1 MPTSLVPGSVMAR
14 EIAAQP
20 DGLARILDEGLGPIR
35 AAAAAIRELDPH
47 FVLFTGRGTSDNAGL
62 YARYLTE
69 VLLGVPA
76 GLTSM
81 STTTAYRARQRLTGC
96 LVVTVSQSGG
106 SPDLIASARQARAD
120 GALTLAVTNNAESV
134 LARESDLHL
143 DVLAGPELA
152 LPATKTYTAELLT
165 LFLLV
170 DHIRGGTGEA
180 ARGLPGAARE
190 ILDRGAEVAALAERY
205 RFADRLV
212 VTARGYGYATALE
225 AALKIME
232 TSYIGAQAFSGADL
246 MHGPLAIV
254 DQAWPVLAVSADGAG
269 GVALRPVLD
278 RLRSRGADLCVVG
291 GAEVVAAYG
300 RGFVLAGAGAGA
312 VAEEVSPILEILPLQ
327 MLAREVALGRGC
339 DPDAPRALAKV
350 TETS

>member
-1 MPTSLVPGSVMAR
+1 MAR
-14 EIAAQP
+14 EIAEQP
-20 DGLARILDEGLGPIR
+20 DGLARILDDGLGPIR
-35 AAAAAIRELDPH
+35 TVAAEIRRRDPR

-62 YARYLTE
+62 YASYLTE
-69 VLLGVPA
+69 VLLGLPA

-81 STTTAYRARQRLTGC
+81 STTTAYRARRRLDGC

-120 GALTLAVTNNAESV
+120 GAYTLAVTNNADSV
-134 LARESDLHL
+134 LARESDAHL

-170 DHIRGGTGEA
+170 DHIRGGDGEA
-180 ARGLPGAARE
+180 ARELPRLARD
-190 ILDRGAEVAALAERY
+190 ILDRHAETAALAERY
-205 RFADRLV
+205 RFAERLV
-212 VTARGYGYATALE
+212 VTGRGYGYPTARE

-232 TSYIGAQAFSGADL
+232 TSYIGAHAFSGADL

-254 DQAWPVLAVSADGAG
+254 DHAFPVLAVAPDGAG
-269 GVALRPVLD
+269 AHALRPVLE
-278 RLRSRGADLCVVG
+278 RLRERGADLCVI
-291 GAEVVAAYG
+291 GAAEPVAAFG
-300 RGFVLAGAGAGA
+300 RGFVLPAGT
-312 VAEEVSPILEILPLQ
+312 AEEVSPILEILPLQ
-327 MLAREVALGRGC
+327 LLAREIASARGC

-350 TETS
+350 TETD

>member
-1 MPTSLVPGSVMAR
+1 MLDSPVPGSVMAR

-20 DGLARILDEGLGPIR
+20 EGLARILADGLGPIR
-35 AAAAAIRELDPH
+35 AAAAEIRARDPK

-69 VLLGVPA
+69 VLLGLPA

-81 STTTAYRARQRLTGC
+81 STTTAYRARQRLADC

-106 SPDLIASARQARAD
+106 SPDLIASARQARED
-120 GALTLAVTNNAESV
+120 GAFTLAVTNNADSV
-134 LARESDLHL
+134 LAQESDLHL

-180 ARGLPGAARE
+180 AQGLPAAARAVLERQAE
-190 ILDRGAEVAALAERY
+190 IEAPAERY

-212 VTARGYGYATALE
+212 ATARGYGYPTACE

-254 DQAWPVLAVSADGAG
+254 DPGWPVLAVAPEGAG
-269 GVALRPVLD
+269 GRALRPVLD
-278 RLRSRGADLCVVG
+278 RLRERGADLFLVG
-291 GAEVVAAYG
+291 AAEPVAEYG
-300 RGFVLAGAGAGA
+300 RGFVLPGG

-327 MLAREVALGRGC
+327 LLAREIALGRGC

-350 TETS
+350 TQTR

>member
-1 MPTSLVPGSVMAR
+1 MLASLAPGSVMAR
-14 EIAAQP
+14 EIADQP
-20 DGLARILDEGLGPIR
+20 SGLARILDEGLGPIR
-35 AAAAAIRELDPH
+35 AAADEIRRRDPR

-69 VLLGVPA
+69 VLLGLPA

-81 STTTAYRARQRLTGC
+81 STTTAYRARQRLEGC

-134 LARESDLHL
+134 LAQESDLHL

-170 DHIRGGTGEA
+170 DHIRGGDGAAAHALPEA
-180 ARGLPGAARE
+180 ARHILARE
-190 ILDRGAEVAALAERY
+190 AEVTALADRY

-212 VTARGYGYATALE
+212 VTGRGYGYPTARE

-254 DQAWPVLAVSADGAG
+254 DHAYPVLAVSPQGPAAE
-269 GVALRPVLD
+269 ALRPVLL
-278 RLRSRGADLCVVG
+278 RLRERGADLCVF
-291 GAEVVAAYG
+291 GAAEAVAAFG
-300 RGFVLAGAGAGA
+300 RGFVLPAGIAD
-312 VAEEVSPILEILPLQ
+312 EVSPILEILPLQ
-327 MLAREVALGRGC
+327 LLAREIALARGC

-350 TETS
+350 TETR

>member
-1 MPTSLVPGSVMAR
+1 MLAAITPGSVMAR
-14 EIAAQP
+14 EIADQP
-20 DGLARILDEGLGPIR
+20 EGLARILAEGLGPIR
-35 AAAAAIRELDPH
+35 AVADAIRHADPR

-69 VLLGVPA
+69 VLLGLPA

-81 STTTAYRARQRLTGC
+81 STTTAYRARQRLDGC

-120 GALTLAVTNNAESV
+120 GALTLAVTNNADSV

-170 DHIRGGTGEA
+170 DHIRGGFGEA
-180 ARGLPGAARE
+180 AHGLPAAARA
-190 ILDRGAEVAALAERY
+190 ILDRHAEVTDLAGRL

-212 VTARGYGYATALE
+212 VTGRGYGYPTARE

-254 DQAWPVLAVSADGAG
+254 DHAYPVLAVAPHGAG
-269 GVALRPVLD
+269 ADALRPVLD
-278 RLRSRGADLCVVG
+278 RLRERGADLCVFGTADAVR
-291 GAEVVAAYG
+291 EYG
-300 RGFVLAGAGAGA
+300 RGFTLPEDVP
-312 VAEEVSPILEILPLQ
+312 EEVSPILEILPLQ
-327 MLAREVALGRGC
+327 LLARDIAMDRGC

-350 TETS
+350 TETR

>member
-1 MPTSLVPGSVMAR
+1 MTVSLVPGSVMAG

-20 DGLARILDEGLGPIR
+20 EGLARILTEGLGAIR
-35 AAAAAIRELDPH
+35 AVAEEIRARDPR

-69 VLLGVPA
+69 VLLGLPA

-81 STTTAYRARQRLTGC
+81 STTTAYRARQRLAGC

-120 GALTLAVTNNAESV
+120 GALTLAVTNNADSV

-170 DHIRGGTGEA
+170 DHLRGGTGEA
-180 ARGLPGAARE
+180 ARTLPEAARVILERQGE
-190 ILDRGAEVAALAERY
+190 IEGPAERY

-212 VTARGYGYATALE
+212 VTARGYGYPTARE

-254 DQAWPVLAVSADGAG
+254 DRAWPVLAVAPDGAG
-269 GVALRPVLD
+269 GTALRPVLD
-278 RLRSRGADLCVVG
+278 RLRERGADLYVIG
-291 GAEVVAAYG
+291 SAEAVAEYG
-300 RGFVLAGAGAGA
+300 RGFVLPTG

-327 MLAREVALGRGC
+327 LLAREVALGRGC

-350 TETS
+350 TETR